1 MVAIFGLIL
10 KLFFHEVNSRNYCS
24 NWSHSVFLNFSYS
37 LRCVYNFS
45 IILLL
50 DYFISPKLT
59 FLHLFLTFI
68 ITFFSCFLLLFSLL
82 AGSNETKVE
91 KYLSFGLENL
101 ENWTWIFPGYF
112 TEFKWSDNE
121 CWSEA
126 KKPDWKLHD
135 FSIFYREEILLFSF
149 CVGNFVW
156 YFFYNFLIFFLIH

>member
-1 MVAIFGLIL
+1 M
-10 KLFFHEVNSRNYCS
+10 NSRNYCS

-91 KYLSFGLENL
+91 KYISFGLENL
-101 ENWTWIFPGYF
+101 ENWTWIFWVISLNLNGRTMSVDLKPKNRIENFTIFQYF
-112 TEFKWSDNE
+112 IEMNFYYSRSVPEILCDI
-121 CWSEA
+121 
-126 KKPDWKLHD
+126 
-135 FSIFYREEILLFSF
+135 FSITF
-149 CVGNFVW
+149 W
-156 YFFYNFLIFFLIH
+156 YFFWYTRAAR